1 MEHREPEEGGEKLS
15 LSAHRLKV
23 IVFSTVENLV
33 LRLHIPHAR
42 EHRTSQER
50 YR

>member
-23 IVFSTVENLV
+23 IVVQWK
-33 LRLHIPHAR
+33 IPHAR
-42 EHRTSQER
+42 QHRTKKDTDKA
-50 YR
+50 